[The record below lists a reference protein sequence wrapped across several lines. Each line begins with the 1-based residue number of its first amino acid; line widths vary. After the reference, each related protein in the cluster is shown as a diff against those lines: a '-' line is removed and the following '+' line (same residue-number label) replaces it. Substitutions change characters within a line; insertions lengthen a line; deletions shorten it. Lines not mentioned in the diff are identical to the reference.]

1 MSDTMKQN
9 RTKEEIF
16 EYDDLG
22 DAPKRERKPL
32 SAAAIV
38 SLALCM
44 IMLAAGTAAAFTR
57 GLAPLPRRV
66 VEAADAPPPQQQEST
81 GEGESAEE
89 SAPADEQDIADG
101 AHYDRTA
108 IRIDGELLGV
118 LASREAAE
126 NLIRE
131 AVGYFELQILGSG
144 TLTTTVENEITYEA
158 APETRDHD
166 TTYDALFPYLTG
178 KETPLRIRSTLT
190 EEIITYDDYES
201 VTEKDDTLLENMRII
216 VRYGVVGETHTVTT
230 RNFLNGKEEG
240 KPETVTL
247 VAREAVDALVR
258 IGTEELDYD
267 AEPGKKEGERGRKPE
282 GIIFL
287 HPTAKKRIGSNFG
300 QREGILHLGL
310 DYTGDVGTEV
320 LASAPGTVVSVI
332 ERGGYGL
339 FVEIDHGDGF
349 VTRYAHLS
357 EATVAIGDT
366 VEAGAVIGKMG
377 QSGNAEEP
385 HLHFELRIDG
395 VAYNPRYYLN

>member
-1 MSDTMKQN
+1 MKQN

-16 EYDDLG
+16 EFDEFD
-22 DAPKRERKPL
+22 DAPRRERKPL
-32 SAAAIV
+32 SAAAPV
-38 SLALCM
+38 SLALAFL
-44 IMLAAGTAAAFTR
+44 MLAAGSAAAFTR
-57 GLAPLPRRV
+57 GLDPLPRRV
-66 VEAADAPPPQQQEST
+66 TEAADAPAPEQQETIPEAESEQEST
-81 GEGESAEE
+81 
-89 SAPADEQDIADG
+89 PADAPDTQDDAQ
-101 AHYDRTA
+101 YNRTA

-131 AVGYFELQILGSG
+131 AVAHFEMQILGSG
-144 TLTTTVENEITYEA
+144 TLTTTVENEITYEQ
-158 APETRDHD
+158 APITRDHD
-166 TTYDALFPYLTG
+166 TSFDALFPYLTG
-178 KETPLRIRSTLT
+178 AETPLRVRGTLV
-190 EEIITYDDYES
+190 EEIIAYDNYES
-201 VTEKDDTLLENMRII
+201 VTEKDETLLENTRII

-230 RNFLNGKEEG
+230 RNFLNGREEG

-247 VAREAVDALVR
+247 VAREAVDALARV
-258 IGTEELDYD
+258 GTEKLDYD

-287 HPTAKKRIGSNFG
+287 HPTKKKRIASNFG
-300 QREGILHLGL
+300 QREGVLHLGL
-310 DYTGDVGTEV
+310 DYSGEEGEDI

-339 FVEIDHGDGF
+339 FIEIDHGGGF

-357 EATVAIGDT
+357 EASAAIGDT
-366 VEAGAVIGKMG
+366 VEAGTVIGKMG
-377 QSGNAEEP
+377 QSGNADEP